1 MGNKICRE
9 PINGISSCNLTV
21 TRRTANG
28 AINKHYDNTVETFID
43 ELNRIEEGLDIINN
57 DMKQETG

>member
-1 MGNKICRE
+1 M
-9 PINGISSCNLTV
+9 NGISSCNLTV